1 MVPTLAEGSRHPGTS
16 EEIPPAL
23 MPARNWT
30 LALGVS
36 ICLTPMQKKNIRS
49 ATRPRAQNQVRGSR
63 GLRASKPNLWL
74 WGLLGCSY
82 QAWEMWPP
90 FLCGSTRSYGPWG
103 ESGKEVSSD
112 SKLPEKESV
121 SENTQVSSESHL
133 HLLSFGL
140 WAFITFCG
148 NKASNTL

>member
-16 EEIPPAL
+16 EETPPAL

-49 ATRPRAQNQVRGSR
+49 ATGPRAQNQVRGSR

-74 WGLLGCSY
+74 
-82 QAWEMWPP
+82 
-90 FLCGSTRSYGPWG
+90 
-103 ESGKEVSSD
+103 
-112 SKLPEKESV
+112 
-121 SENTQVSSESHL
+121 
-133 HLLSFGL
+133 
-140 WAFITFCG
+140 
-148 NKASNTL
+148 